1 MAGPVVNI
9 SVLADTR
16 DAAKNLQSFGDSAG
30 KAFAVVGAA
39 ALVGVA
45 AIGGFLLASVKAAAE
60 AEKIAAQTEAVLAS
74 TGGAAGRTAEQIDGL
89 ASSLSRM
96 SGIDDEVIQA
106 GENVLL
112 TFTRIQGAN
121 FDAATAAALDM
132 SVALGKDMA
141 SSATLVGKALND
153 PIAGIGALSKV
164 GVQLTDDQKNLI
176 KSMVEVGDVAGAQGV
191 ILAELNTQ
199 FGGSAEA
206 FGNTFLGS
214 LEKVKNAFGNLQEVV
229 GGALLP
235 VLTVVFGK
243 VAALIEGVTA
253 SPGFQSF
260 ITRFGEFVTSV
271 LSGEGA
277 VGGLISQLAPLLAFL
292 SPLGI
297 ILQVIKPLLP
307 QLMDGFKQVA
317 GAIGG
322 ALVGI
327 LPTVVGLLQT
337 VVGVLSGALAK
348 ILPILIPLIV
358 QLATTF
364 GTVLATI
371 LPVVGVLL
379 EAVVEIIAALIPV
392 LMPVIEAVLGIV
404 SAFLPLLPILAEL
417 IAALLPPVIE
427 LLTSLLIP
435 ILGLIAPLMELLGPA
450 IQFVA
455 SVLAAIIGVVVE
467 VITAFVGLITGS
479 EETQRKVQGIWQAVT
494 DFFGGIP
501 EAIAGFFAGAGTL
514 LVQVGKDIIAGLQ
527 RGIENAIQG
536 VFNFL
541 EDAAQNIANTFASVL
556 GIASPSK
563 VFKGYGKNIVQGLQL
578 GLKAS
583 NSLDSI
589 MGNLSG
595 QITGGFNAP
604 LSVPAGYAASGSA
617 PTINVNFNGLVGDP
631 VAAGREVKNV
641 LDEYYRFGVV
651 A

>member
-317 GAIGG
+317 GAIG
-322 ALVGI
+322 
-327 LPTVVGLLQT
+327 
-337 VVGVLSGALAK
+337 
-348 ILPILIPLIV
+348 
-358 QLATTF
+358 
-364 GTVLATI
+364 
-371 LPVVGVLL
+371 
-379 EAVVEIIAALIPV
+379 E
-392 LMPVIEAVLGIV
+392 
-404 SAFLPLLPILAEL
+404 
-417 IAALLPPVIE
+417 
-427 LLTSLLIP
+427 
-435 ILGLIAPLMELLGPA
+435 
-450 IQFVA
+450 
-455 SVLAAIIGVVVE
+455 
-467 VITAFVGLITGS
+467 
-479 EETQRKVQGIWQAVT
+479 R
-494 DFFGGIP
+494 
-501 EAIAGFFAGAGTL
+501 
-514 LVQVGKDIIAGLQ
+514 
-527 RGIENAIQG
+527 
-536 VFNFL
+536 
-541 EDAAQNIANTFASVL
+541 
-556 GIASPSK
+556 
-563 VFKGYGKNIVQGLQL
+563 
-578 GLKAS
+578 
-583 NSLDSI
+583 
-589 MGNLSG
+589 
-595 QITGGFNAP
+595 
-604 LSVPAGYAASGSA
+604 
-617 PTINVNFNGLVGDP
+617 
-631 VAAGREVKNV
+631 
-641 LDEYYRFGVV
+641 
-651 A
+651 